1 MNCNADCGD
10 VAPAQNPIRCQS
22 KKACEEFKANST
34 REGRSEPVP
43 ERPDPE
49 QTTSNPITNR
59 PFTEVAKTIRTG
71 LALKITDVI
80 DSSKGWKSS
89 VCSFIPTLIPI
100 SSQDLDQNYSK
111 LFNHATGK
119 GKLNVIL
126 FDGESNFDLEKIKQ
140 AVLDCGVEE
149 KNLFIHNVDSK
160 HNKED
165 IKDLFMK

>member
-59 PFTEVAKTIRTG
+59 PFTEATTTKSIVFPETTTTPIKRINPEEGR
-71 LALKITDVI
+71 LLESKSRLDSNQKIF
-80 DSSKGWKSS
+80 
-89 VCSFIPTLIPI
+89 SF
-100 SSQDLDQNYSK
+100 S
-111 LFNHATGK
+111 F
-119 GKLNVIL
+119 
-126 FDGESNFDLEKIKQ
+126 
-140 AVLDCGVEE
+140 
-149 KNLFIHNVDSK
+149 FIIFHLRLS
-160 HNKED
+160 
-165 IKDLFMK
+165 